1 MSILSRCLLTA
12 LLFCATLSPAAAQ
25 DIEIRLHGS
34 NTLGSQLGPELLEAY
49 ARSKGFVGASRQ
61 TTAPEEYRIEG
72 RNASGQRFVGLVK
85 AHGTNTGYADLVSGA
100 ADIWMASRPAK
111 ASEIEQASAIGDLG
125 AVEQE
130 HVVALD
136 GLALIVHPDNPVD
149 TITVSTARAMF
160 TGAINDWS
168 QVGGRPG
175 VITRYGRD
183 DKSGTFDSFKAMILS
198 DGSSLAGNTQR
209 FESSEALERA
219 VAADPGA
226 IGFVGFSYVSGSK
239 LLAVNEGAT
248 LPLKPDR
255 MTVATEDYLL
265 ARRLFF
271 YASNSANEQTRRFL
285 DFVHSRDGQAVV
297 DKVGFVAQNIF
308 VGNSQPLAGQP
319 DDYYDMVAEASRLSL
334 NLRFRPRS
342 STLDSRALRDLDRL
356 REFMADPG
364 NRGMQLRLAAF
375 GVPEGNSS
383 KVMTLLTINDRVD
396 HVSQMLAA
404 KGIPIH
410 RSRIIVG
417 GANVAPTDKPE
428 TRERNERVELW
439 LVAPKRPAA
448 ATREG

>member
-1 MSILSRCLLTA
+1 MSCLSRLLCSVLLCAAA
-12 LLFCATLSPAAAQ
+12 LTPAAAQ
-25 DIEIRLHGS
+25 NVEVRLHGS
-34 NTLGSQLGPELLEAY
+34 NTLGSSLAPELLEAY
-49 ARSKGFVGASRQ
+49 ARANGFVGAARVE
-61 TTAPEEYRIEG
+61 TAPEEYRIEG
-72 RNASGQRFVGLVK
+72 RDAAGRRFIGLVK
-85 AHGTNTGYADLVSGA
+85 AHGTSTGYADLVTGA

-111 ASEIEQASAIGDLG
+111 AAEIEGARAIGDLA

-136 GLALIVHPDNPVD
+136 GLALIVHPDNPLE
-149 TITVSTARAMF
+149 TITASTARAIF
-160 TGAINDWS
+160 TGTISDWS
-168 QVGGRPG
+168 QIGGRRG
-175 VITRYGRD
+175 TIARYGRD
-183 DKSGTFDSFKAMILS
+183 DKSGTFDSFKSMILN
-198 DGSSLAGNTQR
+198 DGSALAADTRR
-209 FESSEALERA
+209 FESSQALEKA
-219 VAADPGA
+219 VAADPNG
-226 IGFVGFSYVSGSK
+226 IGFVGFSYVSDAK
-239 LLAVNEGAT
+239 LLAVNEGGT

-255 MTVATEDYLL
+255 MSVATEDYLL

-271 YASNSANEQTRRFL
+271 YVSQSANEQTRHFL
-285 DFVHSRDGQAVV
+285 DFVHGREGQAVV
-297 DKVGFVAQNIF
+297 DRAGFVAQNIF
-308 VGNSQPLAGQP
+308 IGDSQPLAGQP

-356 REFMADPG
+356 REFMAAPG
-364 NRGMQLRLAAF
+364 NRDMQLRLAAF

-383 KVMTLLTINDRVD
+383 QVMTLLTINDRVD

-417 GANVAPTDKPE
+417 GANVAPIDKPE

>member
-1 MSILSRCLLTA
+1 MSTA
-12 LLFCATLSPAAAQ
+12 LRSLLFALSCGAGLSAAAQ

-34 NTLGSQLGPELLEAY
+34 NTLGSRLGPELLEAY
-49 ARSKGFVGASRQ
+49 ARANGYVGASRQ
-61 TTAPEEYRIEG
+61 VTAAEEYRIEG

-85 AHGTNTGYADLVSGA
+85 AHGTNTGYSDLVSGA
-100 ADIWMASRPAK
+100 ADVWMASRPAK
-111 ASEIEQASAIGDLG
+111 SSEIEQASAIGDLG

-136 GLALIVHPDNPVD
+136 GLALIVHPDNPID
-149 TITVSTARAMF
+149 TISVSAARAIF

-168 QVGGRPG
+168 QVGGRPRA
-175 VITRYGRD
+175 IARYGRD
-183 DKSGTFDSFKAMILS
+183 AKSGTFDSFKSMILG
-198 DGSSLAGNTQR
+198 DGPQLTESTRR
-209 FESSEALERA
+209 FESSEALEKA
-219 VAADPGA
+219 VAGDPAA

-239 LLAVNEGAT
+239 LLAVEESGT

-255 MTVATEDYLL
+255 MSVATEDYLL
-265 ARRLFF
+265 ARRLYF
-271 YASNSANEQTRRFL
+271 YVPASANAQTRRFL
-285 DFVHSRDGQAVV
+285 DFVHGREGQAVV
-297 DKVGFVAQNIF
+297 DRVGFVAQNIF
-308 VGNSQPLAGQP
+308 VGDSQPLAGQP
-319 DDYYDMVAEASRLSL
+319 DDYYAMVAEASRLSL

-375 GVPEGNSS
+375 GLPAENSS
-383 KVMTLLTINDRVD
+383 RVMTLLTINDRVD

-417 GANVAPTDKPE
+417 GAAVAPTDRPE

-439 LVAPKRPAA
+439 LVAPKRRPT
-448 ATREG
+448 ATSEG